1 MNNPYGAYEKT
12 AIETLSKEDL
22 VVKAYEELLSQL
34 NITKLAIENNDI
46 KTKGESI
53 SKITKAIQVMQASL
67 DFEKGGEIAE
77 NLNKLYDFAIQQ
89 LTKANIENKVEYIQ
103 NVIDVLTPIYEGFK
117 EARKKLNESKADNR

>member
-1 MNNPYGAYEKT
+1 MQNPYGAYEKQ

-22 VVKAYEELLSQL
+22 VVKTFEELISQL
-34 NITKLAIENNDI
+34 NIAKIALENKDI
-46 KTKGESI
+46 KTKAESI
-53 SKITKAIQVMQASL
+53 SKITKALQLLQASL

-77 NLNKLYDFAIQQ
+77 NLNKLYDFCLDQ

-117 EARKKLNESKADNR
+117 EARQKLNEGKTDNK